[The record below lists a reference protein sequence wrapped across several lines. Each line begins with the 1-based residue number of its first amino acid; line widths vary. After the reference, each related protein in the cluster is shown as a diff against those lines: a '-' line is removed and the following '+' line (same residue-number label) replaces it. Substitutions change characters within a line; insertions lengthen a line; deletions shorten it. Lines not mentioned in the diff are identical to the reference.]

1 MADTI
6 DDLRAELA
14 AAGIDPSQVQ
24 RGTDVTLWDEG
35 TYVSEA
41 SVDGVVLRQLGRTRD
56 DDRVEEFDSES
67 DVVVELRR
75 RLLRPTRTIDADERA
90 AIRERMQARAAETL
104 ARLEAG
110 RD

>member
-24 RGTDVTLWDEG
+24 RGTDVTSWDEG
-35 TYVSEA
+35 TYVCEA
-41 SVDGVVLRQLGRTRD
+41 SVGGVVLRQLGRTRD
-56 DDRVEEFDSES
+56 DDRVEEFGSES

-75 RLLRPTRTIDADERA
+75 RLLHPTRTIDADERA

>member
-1 MADTI
+1 MTDTI

-24 RGTDVTLWDEG
+24 RGPDVTSWDEG
-35 TYVSEA
+35 TYVWAA

-56 DDRVEEFDSES
+56 DDRLEEFASEA
-67 DVVVELRR
+67 DVVIELRR
-75 RLLRPTRTIDADERA
+75 RLLQPTRTIDADERA
-90 AIRERMQARAAETL
+90 AVRERMQARAAETL